1 MSVAMLRLPEGQDY
15 STLTEEAENQSY
27 YNSAFS
33 LSASS
38 QDLTKVNTTGVL
50 RVDSNV
56 SMVQMGNQPSDISL
70 SVIGKKHFFNLG
82 HSVILY
88 KL

>member
-15 STLTEEAENQSY
+15 STLTEEDENHSY
-27 YNSAFS
+27 YNTAFS

-38 QDLTKVNTTGVL
+38 QDLTKGNRTGVL

-56 SMVQMGNQPSDISL
+56 SMAQMGNLPSDISL
-70 SVIGKKHFFNLG
+70 SVIGKKHFFL
-82 HSVILY
+82 SWTFSCIV
-88 KL
+88 